1 MRMTYELAKSFRF
14 LFLLIAVLRLWA
26 LGSVAA
32 YALTLNCDNEIV
44 DVGDRTFDVLR
55 KCGKPSFVDR
65 RFESLLY
72 AYPFG
77 IEVQDWYYEFGT
89 NQLVRM
95 LRFRNDR
102 LVSVKTGGYSF
113 DYEQRGYCEPQQIE
127 PGLSKFE
134 LLLRCGKPDSRY
146 TRTGFRSQ
154 RIGDVFTQP
163 VSVQIDEWIYS
174 FGSNQFIRY
183 VTLVDGRITKVETGE
198 RDEGP

>member
-1 MRMTYELAKSFRF
+1 
-14 LFLLIAVLRLWA
+14 
-26 LGSVAA
+26 
-32 YALTLNCDNEIV
+32 
-44 DVGDRTFDVLR
+44 
-55 KCGKPSFVDR
+55 
-65 RFESLLY
+65 
-72 AYPFG
+72 
-77 IEVQDWYYEFGT
+77 
-89 NQLVRM
+89 VRM